1 MRLSLPKQLK
11 IYMEERYGI
20 HARFLYL
27 ENAIF
32 RNMDH
37 IKQIRIALPQ
47 NGVCETIVVY
57 EREDTELKP
66 DNGHYLSIDLGLH
79 NLMTC
84 YDLGNGSSFILGR
97 KYLSLCHYYHKEI
110 ARVQSQ
116 WYSQQARQGIRYPK
130 TSGHI
135 RRLHRKKRHAVKDY
149 LHKITRYIVGYCR
162 EKEITCVILGDIH
175 NIRQGKDL
183 GHKVNQKLH
192 ELPYE
197 KLTGMLEYKLR
208 LYGIRLIKQE
218 ESYTSQC
225 SPLSREVS
233 RSCAEPSNR
242 KKRGLYCDEAGNYN
256 ADAVGAFNIMRK
268 YLCVIK
274 SKREVSVTG
283 LKDPKIIKV
292 AV

>member
-1 MRLSLPKQLK
+1 
-11 IYMEERYGI
+11 
-20 HARFLYL
+20 
-27 ENAIF
+27 
-32 RNMDH
+32 
-37 IKQIRIALPQ
+37 
-47 NGVCETIVVY
+47 
-57 EREDTELKP
+57 
-66 DNGHYLSIDLGLH
+66 
-79 NLMTC
+79 MTC

-135 RRLHRKKRHAVKDY
+135 RRLHRKKRQAVKDY

-175 NIRQGKDL
+175 NIRQGNDL
-183 GHKVNQKLH
+183 GRKVNQKLH

-197 KLTGMLEYKLR
+197 KLTRMLEYKLK
-208 LYGIRLIKQE
+208 LYGIRLVKQE

-242 KKRGLYCDEAGNYN
+242 QKRGLYCDEAGNYN

>member
-37 IKQIRIALPQ
+37 IKQIYIAPPQ
-47 NGVCETIVVY
+47 NGVCEVIVVY
-57 EREDTELKP
+57 EREDAGLKP

-84 YDLGNGSSFILGR
+84 YDSENGASFIFGR

-116 WYSQQARQGIRYPK
+116 WYSQQTGQGIRYPK

-135 RRLHRKKRHAVKDY
+135 RRLHRKKRQAVKDY
-149 LHKITRYIVGYCR
+149 LHKITRYIVEYCR
-162 EKEITCVILGDIH
+162 ENEITSVILTS
-175 NIRQGKDL
+175 
-183 GHKVNQKLH
+183 
-192 ELPYE
+192 E
-197 KLTGMLEYKLR
+197 K
-208 LYGIRLIKQE
+208 
-218 ESYTSQC
+218 ESET
-225 SPLSREVS
+225 EK
-233 RSCAEPSNR
+233 R
-242 KKRGLYCDEAGNYN
+242 KWIDTDGR
-256 ADAVGAFNIMRK
+256 
-268 YLCVIK
+268 
-274 SKREVSVTG
+274 
-283 LKDPKIIKV
+283 
-292 AV
+292 